1 VRVPSSRIRE
11 ALGWT
16 GAAAWLAAWFLPA
29 LAGTPGWKAFR
40 LALAPLVPYAQASFS
55 PGQESI
61 PQVLS
66 ALTNVA
72 FVVLFLLW
80 RTGQAPRPGM
90 FLRLTLL
97 CLLINLY
104 WLVMA
109 ARERAVGELGV
120 GYFVWLAAFALL
132 TAVAVLAALSAAS
145 ARRTS
150 KTPTGGT
157 PA

>member
-1 VRVPSSRIRE
+1 MTPPSRLTA
-11 ALGWT
+11 ALGW
-16 GAAAWLAAWFLPA
+16 AAALAWLASWFLPA

-40 LALAPLVPYAQASFS
+40 LALAPLVPYAGAPHSI
-55 PGQESI
+55 GEEAI

-66 ALTNVA
+66 ALTNLA
-72 FVVLFLLW
+72 FALLLLLW

-90 FLRLTLL
+90 FLRLTLV

-109 ARERAVGELGV
+109 AREQAIGELGI

-132 TAVAVLAALSAAS
+132 TAIAAISVAS

-150 KTPTGGT
+150 RTPTADT

>member
-1 VRVPSSRIRE
+1 MRAASSRISE

-16 GAAAWLAAWFLPA
+16 SALAWLASWFLPA

-40 LALAPLVPYAQASFS
+40 LALAPLVPYSQSAFS
-55 PGQESI
+55 PGQESV

-72 FVVLFLLW
+72 FAVLFLLW
-80 RTGQAPRPGM
+80 CTGQAPRPGM
-90 FLRLTLL
+90 FVRLTVL

-109 ARERAVGELGV
+109 ARESAVRELGV